1 MEWTDDAI
9 VLSSRPHGETSAIL
23 ETLTAAHGRH
33 IGLVRGGASSKR
45 RAMMQPG
52 NRVSL
57 NWRARV
63 SENLGVFTVELT
75 RERAHA
81 LFESRAAL
89 HGVNALAAVASA
101 VLPEREPHR
110 PAFEGADVLVDAIAG
125 HEFADWASLFVHWEA
140 GLLDELGFGLDFRT
154 CAATG
159 GTEDLIYVS
168 PRTGRAVSEGAGA
181 PYRDRLLVLP
191 PFLLGRQEAAPSA
204 NDLLAGLTLTAH
216 FLDHFVLAAHGKA
229 IPEARR
235 RLLDLA
241 ARAANESL

>member
-9 VLSSRPHGETSAIL
+9 VLSSRRHGETSAIL

-33 IGLVRGGASSKR
+33 LGLVRGGSSSKR

-81 LFESRAAL
+81 LFENRAAL
-89 HGVNALAAVASA
+89 QGVTALAAVASA

-110 PAFEGADVLVDAIAG
+110 PAFESADVLVDAIAG
-125 HEFADWASLFVHWEA
+125 HEFADWAALFVHWEA

-159 GTEDLIYVS
+159 VTEDLIYVS
-168 PRTGRAVSEGAGA
+168 PRTGRAVSEGPGA
-181 PYRDRLLVLP
+181 PYRDRLLALP
-191 PFLLGRQEAAPSA
+191 PFLLGRQEEAPSA
-204 NDLLAGLTLTAH
+204 ADVLAGLKLTAH
-216 FLDHFVLAAHGKA
+216 FLDQFVLTPHGKA

-235 RLLDLA
+235 QLIDLA
-241 ARAANESL
+241 ARTANESL